1 MQRKTTKIE
10 EILKVEFLPV
20 WGFLQQLYLE
30 LQKLEVIKMFFN

>member
-10 EILKVEFLPV
+10 EILKIEFLPV
-20 WGFLQQLYLE
+20 WEFLQQLYLE